1 MNTAAEPQ
9 ELRADRLHN
18 DILRHLDREH
28 GKEALK
34 THFYRRWTLFS
45 KGVMYLCLGIAALIY
60 ADNAHARDLAY
71 MPNKA
76 GGEIILTD
84 VTSEGCP
91 AGTLI
96 ILSRTR
102 EGDTLFGCWAYER
115 PYIYVKWVDGEFSMF
130 KLAEFTLFDKPAENS
145 KPAKRGLG
153 T

>member
-1 MNTAAEPQ
+1 MNTATEQTP
-9 ELRADRLHN
+9 LRAEQLHN

-28 GKEALK
+28 GKQELR
-34 THFYRRWTLFS
+34 TQPYRRWELFS

-60 ADNAHARDLAY
+60 ADNANARDIAY

-84 VTSEGCP
+84 VTSEACP

-115 PYIYVKWVDGEFSMF
+115 PYVYVKWVDGEFSMF
-130 KLAEFTLFDKPAENS
+130 KLAEFRLSDKPVE
-145 KPAKRGLG
+145 KQAKRGLG